1 MSPAKTAIS
10 PRSSPLRT
18 FRQQPP
24 TQAFLGELVFHPSP
38 QTGRDEKRAPLKT
51 SEWEAISPGATERFF
66 VISMEFLSL
75 MRRRRAK
82 RNGCFHRLQN
92 MSSFWI
98 FNTIKYSLLL
108 LLLQLKKKKNNKTK
122 SIKRHKG
129 ILPQVDI

>member
-75 MRRRRAK
+75 MRRHLSWQNAPSGDERRETAVFT
-82 RNGCFHRLQN
+82 G
-92 MSSFWI
+92 
-98 FNTIKYSLLL
+98 Y
-108 LLLQLKKKKNNKTK
+108 KTCK
-122 SIKRHKG
+122 VFG
-129 ILPQVDI
+129 FLTP